1 MIRGVSSSGD
11 RRSLAWVV
19 HRVRTHSG
27 GQGGAAAVEF
37 ALVFPIFVMVTFG
50 MLTGGIAFNQQQ
62 SITRAAREGARYGAT
77 LPLNGSN
84 NGLAWANEVKDVTKG
99 AADGDLDAAGSTICV
114 ALVEGGVG
122 GAPITVVPGTPS
134 YTTDP
139 GGPGGGT
146 CDVNDEVADGSRRVH
161 VKVTRPTQMWAVFMR
176 LNITLHSEAVSKHE
190 QPS

>member
-1 MIRGVSSSGD
+1 MIRRLRS
-11 RRSLAWVV
+11 RRA
-19 HRVRTHSG
+19 G
-27 GQGGAAAVEF
+27 EQGAAAVEF

-62 SITRAAREGARYGAT
+62 SITRAAREGARYGAA
-77 LPLNGSN
+77 LPLDGSGD
-84 NGLAWANEVKDVTKG
+84 GLAWANEVKNVTQG

-114 ALVEGGVG
+114 ALVEGT
-122 GAPITVVPGTPS
+122 PPTVVFTGPRP